1 MSDSCKSHAS
11 KAGRSVVDALDGI
24 REILASTLG
33 GIEFPQLA
41 NGPVEQVLAFNN
53 NEFIVLK
60 DPNGKKPYFS
70 SHGPLTD
77 LSHKILPG
85 TRVATTFPIDPDNL
99 AESFLWPPVQQ
110 FPFDQP
116 PVNNEHATNQGYSK
130 QAYFFDSD
138 ATSLITVGPST
149 PKIAPLK
156 NGGAQFWVCSGAMVT
171 QSTGRYEGVRGASVY
186 LGSGYLPVWPDSTEG
201 QISVLAAGFTAL
213 VTTYFKL
220 VPKDQRGS

>member
-1 MSDSCKSHAS
+1 MADQTKPCQEPEK
-11 KAGRSVVDALDGI
+11 RSIVNALDGI
-24 REILASTLG
+24 RDMIASFAG

-41 NGPVEQVLAFNN
+41 NGPVEEVLAFNN

-60 DPNGKKPYFS
+60 DPTGNPYFS

-77 LSHKILPG
+77 LNHKIIPG
-85 TRVATTFPIDPDNL
+85 TRVATTFPIDPTSLD
-99 AESFLWPPVQQ
+99 ESFQWPPVQVA
-110 FPFDQP
+110 PFDQP
-116 PVNNEHATNQGYSK
+116 PVNKLHSTNQGYSK

-171 QSTGRYEGVRGASVY
+171 QATGRYEGVRGASVY
-186 LGSGYLPVWPDSTEG
+186 LGSGYLPVWSDKIDE
-201 QISVLAAGFTAL
+201 QIKILAAGFVAL

-220 VPKDQRGS
+220 VPKSQRAN

>member
-1 MSDSCKSHAS
+1 LNFGFNAELPHNSATHLNEERQMSDEQ
-11 KAGRSVVDALDGI
+11 RTIVDALDGI
-24 REILASTLG
+24 RDVIGSFGG
-33 GIEFPQLA
+33 GIEYPQLA
-41 NGPVEQVLAFNN
+41 NGPVEEVLAFNN

-60 DPNGKKPYFS
+60 DPAGSPYFS

-77 LSHKILPG
+77 LNHKILPG
-85 TRVATTFPIDPDNL
+85 TRVATTFPIDP
-99 AESFLWPPVQQ
+99 
-110 FPFDQP
+110 
-116 PVNNEHATNQGYSK
+116 GYSK
-130 QAYFFDSD
+130 QAYYFDSD

-186 LGSGYLPVWPDSTEG
+186 LGSGYLPVWSNDIDE
-201 QISVLAAGFTAL
+201 QIKILAAGFTAL

-220 VPKDQRGS
+220 IPRDQRAS